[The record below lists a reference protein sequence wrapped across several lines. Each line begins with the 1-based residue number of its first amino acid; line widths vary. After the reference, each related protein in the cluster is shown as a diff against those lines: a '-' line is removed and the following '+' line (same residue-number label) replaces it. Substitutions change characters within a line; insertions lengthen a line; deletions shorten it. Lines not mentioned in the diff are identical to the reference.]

1 MTVTESHTEPL
12 TYGSDRLNQLI
23 ARTGETGEATG
34 CHLHFMVIVGSEPVN
49 AVPFMRAHGIV
60 L

>member
-1 MTVTESHTEPL
+1 MNGGLLVRDGQSVHA
-12 TYGSDRLNQLI
+12 GQLI
-23 ARTGETGEATG
+23 ARTGQTGEATG
-34 CHLHFMVIVGSEPVN
+34 CHLHFMVIVGSGPVD